1 MDELVKPIRKHEPH
15 FDCKGVVDLQQPT
28 GAGECPPYFVYV
40 DHEYKEVAVYI
51 RGLNL
56 LHRRDYVALMNNRKG
71 EEVGIHHLI

>member
-15 FDCKGVVDLQQPT
+15 FDYKGVVDLQQPT